1 MFGSAKSTS
10 SAFSKASDLFI
21 LSYAIFVHYAF
32 CRQGDAMTLPH
43 NLASAPD
50 RNAVLTKAT
59 LRAAERLD
67 LSGRQLAEI
76 VGVSEATVSR
86 LKRGEAT
93 LEAGSKPFELAA
105 FLVRAFRSL
114 DAITGGDEAVARVW
128 MTATNAALGARPIE
142 RMATIQGL
150 VDVTTY
156 LDARR
161 APV

>member
-1 MFGSAKSTS
+1 
-10 SAFSKASDLFI
+10 
-21 LSYAIFVHYAF
+21 
-32 CRQGDAMTLPH
+32 MTQPR
-43 NLASAPD
+43 NLAPAPD
-50 RNAVLTKAT
+50 RNAVLTKAMV
-59 LRAAERLD
+59 RAAERLG

-86 LKRGEAT
+86 LKHGEAT

-105 FLVRAFRSL
+105 LLVRSFRSL

-128 MTATNAALGARPIE
+128 MTAANTALAAPPIE

>member
-1 MFGSAKSTS
+1 
-10 SAFSKASDLFI
+10 
-21 LSYAIFVHYAF
+21 
-32 CRQGDAMTLPH
+32 MTLPH

>member
-1 MFGSAKSTS
+1 MTQSRN
-10 SAFSKASDLFI
+10 
-21 LSYAIFVHYAF
+21 LS
-32 CRQGDAMTLPH
+32 P
-43 NLASAPD
+43 APD
-50 RNAVLTKAT
+50 RSAVLTKAT

-67 LSGRQLAEI
+67 LSGRQLAGI

-86 LKRGEAT
+86 LKRGEAM
-93 LEAGSKPFELAA
+93 LEAESKPFELAV

-114 DAITGGDEAVARVW
+114 DAITGGDETVARVW
-128 MTATNAALGARPIE
+128 MTATNAALGARPVE